1 MMDAETIISA
11 IAVIIAVLS
20 FLLTMYWRFYSI
32 KRNEFRHVYQR
43 INTIES
49 DITEIRERLSGI
61 ERDVEWLKARVS
73 SNTGY
78 TSTGTKMDK

>member
-1 MMDAETIISA
+1 MIDVETIISA

-73 SNTGY
+73 SNPGHTI
-78 TSTGTKMDK
+78 TSTGNK

>member
-1 MMDAETIISA
+1 MDAETIISA

-73 SNTGY
+73 SNTG
-78 TSTGTKMDK
+78 

>member
-1 MMDAETIISA
+1 MMDVETIISA

-32 KRNEFRHVYQR
+32 KKNEFRHVHQR
-43 INTIES
+43 IDAIEA

-78 TSTGTKMDK
+78 TSTSTHKNG